1 MKNRIAAFF
10 FQILLMFALR
20 LLRIY
25 MLKCCLLFSP
35 SEFVFVSRSSH
46 GFVEWDLQ
54 VKLSVRVELWL
65 ILFFFF
71 CFCLVKIAVLE

>member
-1 MKNRIAAFF
+1 
-10 FQILLMFALR
+10 
-20 LLRIY
+20 